1 MTIQLSPNSLQGPI
15 PGMSLTKEPGEY
27 PWERPTQLTT
37 VDEAV
42 DFYEE
47 RLLDFSSED
56 SFLKAIDNGISI
68 ERLAEMIGV
77 SGTMNGIHNL
87 DVSILINPYIRE
99 LMRYVAESANV
110 EYIDSYKEEEKKDKV
125 PYRFVRQFIQDS
137 LSEEGQ
143 ESPMM
148 EEEVPMQ
155 KGLMA
160 KQSLPTMEVE
170 EDVAEEEGV
179 Q

>member
-1 MTIQLSPNSLQGPI
+1 
-15 PGMSLTKEPGEY
+15 
-27 PWERPTQLTT
+27 
-37 VDEAV
+37 
-42 DFYEE
+42 
-47 RLLDFSSED
+47 
-56 SFLKAIDNGISI
+56 
-68 ERLAEMIGV
+68 
-77 SGTMNGIHNL
+77 MNGIHNL
-87 DVSILINPYIRE
+87 DVSILINPYLRE

-110 EYIDSYKEEEKKDKV
+110 EYIDSYREEEKKDKV

-137 LSEEGQ
+137 LSEESQ

-170 EDVAEEEGV
+170 EDVAKEEGV